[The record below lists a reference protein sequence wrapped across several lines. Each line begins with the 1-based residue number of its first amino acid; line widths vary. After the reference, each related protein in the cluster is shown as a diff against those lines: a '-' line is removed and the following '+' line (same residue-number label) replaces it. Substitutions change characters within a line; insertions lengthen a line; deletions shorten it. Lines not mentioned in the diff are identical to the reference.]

1 MSKITRRNF
10 LSLLSKKTVGA
21 FAIPSIM
28 SNCGNFNNLMAA
40 DPSLETDLLNKL
52 KKFPINSL
60 SPIAS
65 DNLELAAGLSHDIL
79 IKWNEQISKKE
90 FFGFNNDFT
99 CFIPLNDNPYD
110 GLLWVNHEYTNPLF
124 VSGYDYYDL
133 ESRRSIN
140 QINEEMKSV
149 GGSIVRIKKEND
161 KWKFIKDDKLNRRID
176 ANTRMKFNW
185 DKTIAGSKYPIG
197 THSNC
202 SGGITPWGTILTCEE
217 NYDMFYGETI
227 YDKDNNPKHI
237 DSPLDWEKF
246 YNYPPEHYGWVVE
259 IDPLTGLSQKHVA
272 LGRFKHECCTLIR
285 LDDNRIVAYSGDDQ
299 NNEFIYKF
307 ISSEPNSLKNG
318 TLYVADT
325 INGIWIS
332 LDYESQPLLK
342 NKFNSQ
348 TEVLVRVREA
358 AKLLGATP
366 QNRPED
372 IEIDP
377 LTGNIIIALTNNAK
391 KRDYHGS
398 ILKIIE
404 KNNKYDELSFSSET
418 MLTGGKESQFT
429 CPDNLC
435 FDLSG
440 NLWLTSDMSG
450 SLMNRRG
457 PYYPNFK
464 NNGLYV
470 LIRHGKDAGK
480 LIQVAS
486 APFDAELTGPW
497 FSPDYKTLFLSIQHP
512 GEKSKSLTELTSTW
526 PHDDDGIPKPSVVAI
541 QGELMDKLNYLN
553 QL

>member
-1 MSKITRRNF
+1 MNQITRRSF
-10 LSLLSKKTVGA
+10 LSLLSKKTIGA
-21 FAIPSIM
+21 LAIPSIL
-28 SNCGNFNNLMAA
+28 SNCGNFNNLIAS
-40 DPSLETDLLNKL
+40 PKL
-52 KKFPINSL
+52 KNEDINNLKNFPLNSL
-60 SPIAS
+60 SPTAS
-65 DNLELAAGLSHDIL
+65 DNLELAEGLSHYVL
-79 IKWNEQISKKE
+79 IKWNERISKKE
-90 FFGFNNDFT
+90 YFGFNPDFT
-99 CFIPLNDNPYD
+99 CFIPIENNPND

-124 VSGYDYYDL
+124 VSGYDFYDL
-133 ESRRSIN
+133 NMRRSLD
-140 QINEEMKSV
+140 QINKEMKSV
-149 GGSIVRIKKEND
+149 GGSIIRVKKEND
-161 KWKFIKDDKLNRRID
+161 KWKFIQDDKFNRRID
-176 ANTRMKFNW
+176 AKTKMRFNW
-185 DKTIAGSKYPIG
+185 DKPIGGTKYPVG
-197 THSNC
+197 TNSNC

-227 YDKDNNPKHI
+227 YDQNNNPQHI

-259 IDPLTGLSQKHVA
+259 VDPLTGEAQKHVA

-285 LDDNRIVAYSGDDQ
+285 LDDNRIVAYTGDDQ

-307 ISSEPNSLKNG
+307 ISSEANSLRNG

-325 INGIWIS
+325 INGKWIS
-332 LDYESQPLLK
+332 LDYDSQPKLR
-342 NKFNSQ
+342 NKFKDQ
-348 TEVLVRVREA
+348 TELLVRVREA
-358 AKLLGATP
+358 ARLLGATP

-377 LTGNIIIALTNNAK
+377 LTGDIIIALTNNSK

-398 ILKIIE
+398 ILKISE
-404 KNNKYDELSFSSET
+404 KNNQYDALSFTSEI
-418 MLTGGKESQFT
+418 MLTGGKESKFT

-470 LIRHGKDAGK
+470 LIRHGEDAGK
-480 LIQVAS
+480 LIQLAS

-497 FSPDYKTLFLSIQHP
+497 FSPDYKTLFLSVQHP
-512 GEKSKSLTELTSTW
+512 GEKSKSLNNLTSTW
-526 PHDDDGIPKPSVVAI
+526 PHDEDNIPKPSVVAVE
-541 QGELMDKLNYLN
+541 GKLLDKLNYLN
-553 QL
+553 QI